1 MHASRYRKCTPRV
14 TPDLGG
20 VTMPGH
26 GHGHTPRVPRAAEN
40 LGTLVVDPMR
50 LRQILLNLL
59 SDIGFYP
66 GFLRGLAFVDNY
78 AAVTLSLPRHE
89 RFQGLALDD
98 ELTRRKAVPW
108 CGLLIIDIRYGDVV
122 EWLRFDSEREEA
134 LRRRAD
140 PGRAVP
146 TWPDTRQPRAA
157 GGDIAGWHAGLRSRP
172 RHPHETDPSV
182 G

>member
-20 VTMPGH
+20 VTMP

-50 LRQILLNLL
+50 LRQILL

-78 AAVTLSLPRHE
+78 AAVTLSLPRHG

-98 ELTRRKAVPW
+98 EITRRKAVPW
-108 CGLLIIDIRYGDVV
+108 CGLIIIDLRNGDVV
-122 EWLRFDSEREEA
+122 EWLRFDSEVKELFDVALIPGVRCPRGLTPGSPALQEA
-134 LRRRAD
+134 ISLD
-140 PGRAVP
+140 G
-146 TWPDTRQPRAA
+146 TLD
-157 GGDIAGWHAGLRSRP
+157 
-172 RHPHETDPSV
+172 
-182 G
+182 